1 MKYYLSRNNLDGRSL
16 LFTGCKHLTLVSF
29 AIKQLKTLKISSL
42 KNLIMENRINVSKVA
57 PKAYEAM
64 IGLEKYLALSGLDKT
79 LYELIKTR
87 ASQINGCAYCI
98 NMHTRD
104 AMKLGE
110 TAQRLFLLDAWR
122 ETELFTEKERAV
134 LALTEAMTLLTNGH
148 VSDEVYKNAE
158 AHLTPNEL
166 AAVIMAVVAI
176 NGWNRIAIT
185 TRAPLD

>member
-1 MKYYLSRNNLDGRSL
+1 
-16 LFTGCKHLTLVSF
+16 
-29 AIKQLKTLKISSL
+29 
-42 KNLIMENRINVSKVA
+42 METRINISKID

-64 IGLEKYLALSGLDKT
+64 IGLEKYLAQSGLDKT

-104 AMKLGE
+104 AMELGE
-110 TAQRLFLLDAWR
+110 TAQRLFLLDAWP

-134 LALTEAMTLLTNGH
+134 LALTEAMTLITNGH
-148 VSDEVYKNAE
+148 VPTEVYKNAE
-158 AHLTPNEL
+158 NHLTSNEL

-185 TRAPLD
+185 TRMPLD

>member
-1 MKYYLSRNNLDGRSL
+1 
-16 LFTGCKHLTLVSF
+16 
-29 AIKQLKTLKISSL
+29 
-42 KNLIMENRINVSKVA
+42 MESRINVSKID

-64 IGLEKYLALSGLDKT
+64 IGLEKYLAQSGLDKI

-104 AMKLGE
+104 AMELGE
-110 TAQRLFLLDAWR
+110 TSQRLFLLNAWR
-122 ETELFTEKERAV
+122 ETELFSEKEKAV
-134 LALTEAMTLLTNGH
+134 LALTEAMTLMTNGH
-148 VSDEVYKNAE
+148 VPDEVYKNAE

-185 TRAPLD
+185 TRMPLD

>member
-1 MKYYLSRNNLDGRSL
+1 MKLNRQNILKQK
-16 LFTGCKHLTLVSF
+16 LF
-29 AIKQLKTLKISSL
+29 
-42 KNLIMENRINVSKVA
+42 IMNKRINVSLVS
-57 PKAYEAM
+57 PEAYEAM
-64 IGLEKYLALSGLDKT
+64 IGLENYLAASGLDKK

-104 AMKLGE
+104 ALKMGE

-122 ETELFTEKERAV
+122 ETDLYTDKERAV
-134 LALTEAMTLLTNGH
+134 LAFTEAMTLIAGNH
-148 VSDEVYKNAE
+148 VSDDVYNEAA
-158 AHLTPNEL
+158 AHLTEKEL

-185 TRAPLD
+185 THSPLD

>member
-1 MKYYLSRNNLDGRSL
+1 MPTVESAKQKIVKKLK
-16 LFTGCKHLTLVSF
+16 FT
-29 AIKQLKTLKISSL
+29 
-42 KNLIMENRINVSKVA
+42 IMDNRINLSKTD

-64 IGLEKYLALSGLDKT
+64 IGLEKYLDQSGLDKT

-87 ASQINGCAYCI
+87 ASQINGCAFCI

-104 AMKLGE
+104 AIALGE

-122 ETELFTEKERAV
+122 ETELFTKKERAV
-134 LALTEAMTLLTNGH
+134 LELTEAMTLITNGH
-148 VSDEVYKNAE
+148 VPDAVYENA
-158 AHLTPNEL
+158 AHHLTAKEL

-185 TRAPLD
+185 TRMPLD